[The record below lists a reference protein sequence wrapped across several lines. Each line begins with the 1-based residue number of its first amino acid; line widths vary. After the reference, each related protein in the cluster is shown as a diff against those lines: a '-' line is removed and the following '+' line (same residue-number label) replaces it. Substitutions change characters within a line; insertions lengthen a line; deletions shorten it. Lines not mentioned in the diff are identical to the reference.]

1 MRQTRA
7 NHMKLKIVTPDRV
20 LLEQEIDSVTVPTQ
34 TGEITILKNHIPLVS
49 NMKPGELKFAKG
61 DDEEYFA
68 VSGGFVEVR
77 DNGEVIVLADTAEFG
92 HEIDPERAE
101 KAREAAQKVMQGN
114 YSDEKA
120 SADAVA
126 ALEKNLARLRV
137 ANKHRTRTNRNLES
151 GTLHE

>member
-1 MRQTRA
+1 MRQPRA

-49 NMKPGELKFAKG
+49 NLKPGELKFATG
-61 DDEEYFA
+61 NDEQYFA

-77 DNGEVIVLADTAEFG
+77 DTGEVIVLADTAEFG
-92 HEIDPERAE
+92 HEIDPDRAE
-101 KAREAAQKVMQGN
+101 KARQTAQQMMQDN
-114 YSDEKA
+114 YHNEQA

-126 ALEKNLARLRV
+126 LLEKNLARLRV
-137 ANKHRTRTNRNLES
+137 ARKHRTKTDKNLES
-151 GTLHE
+151 GILRE